1 MSESSF
7 KLVTKKAEMIK
18 RLLAFFILTGIFCPN
33 FGGITACAAPLTFTE
48 IQPEILS
55 AEGMRDVLSFLKDF
69 REEKWQSGAKIF
81 EKTLTLSPA
90 KLVPAGFSEENAD
103 FSVKNA
109 GDYVPVSEFC
119 QSVLNAHA
127 GAMPGEIFERL
138 REKCV
143 KFGLPASEENP
154 PEAAPPEKTPPAFRL
169 TPTQVFAPDGKL
181 LYSDPLPEAA
191 QAGPVPHFYEPGS
204 QTLYAR
210 MGTPV
215 TFWPERERDARP
227 QGYVAALDMAA
238 EGRLRWL
245 RRPESPEWAFA
256 GAVVADGTRVYIPL
270 VRQTVPPEFHL
281 AALDARTGEWLWRRF
296 LFTAIPAD
304 SPENVWRTPAVFT
317 LPLCFSH
324 GALEVGNTA
333 TGVTV
338 FLEKSA
344 GKIRKLTIHAVPE

>member
-1 MSESSF
+1 MKF
-7 KLVTKKAEMIK
+7 CRYFAVFV
-18 RLLAFFILTGIFCPN
+18 LLAGVFCP
-33 FGGITACAAPLTFTE
+33 FFADATLRAAEKSPVFAE

-69 REEKWQSGAKIF
+69 REEKWQAGAKIF

-90 KLVPAGFSEENAD
+90 KLVPARFSEENAD
-103 FSVKNA
+103 FSVKNG
-109 GDYVPVSEFC
+109 GDFVPVSEFC
-119 QSVLNAHA
+119 QSVLNAYA
-127 GAMPGEIFERL
+127 GVMPEETLERL

-143 KFGLPASEENP
+143 KFGLPAAIPRPAETP
-154 PEAAPPEKTPPAFRL
+154 ADKKTPAFRL

-181 LYSDPLPEAA
+181 LYSDPLPEAGQAA
-191 QAGPVPHFYEPGS
+191 QAGQVPHFYEPGS
-204 QTLYAR
+204 RTLYAR

-245 RRPESPEWAFA
+245 RRPESPQWAFA
-256 GAVVADGTRVYIPL
+256 GAMVADGARVYVPL
-270 VRQTVPPEFHL
+270 VRQMVPPEFHL

-296 LFTAIPAD
+296 LFTAIPAN

-317 LPLCFSH
+317 LPLSFSSDS
-324 GALEVGNTA
+324 LQVGDTA

-338 FLEKSA
+338 FLEKTT
-344 GKIRKLTIHAVPE
+344 GKIRKLTLVPE